1 MVQSDWDVDPG
12 LHNSHPPSTRA
23 TTLKPSLL
31 PCSRRLHDYS
41 TLSFFLSK
49 TTKKKKKER
58 KRKLSKRQPKPKH
71 QAEEAPRLND
81 TQDAKLAQEMLD
93 VAFNKGMTPGRHR
106 RRPKDELS
114 LASPPPTARQLAPPW
129 RSRDPRQTTT
139 PLAETR
145 ANRHRQCHHDT
156 ADTSPLEEGNSEH
169 PAAPPRH
176 RWSSAAQLQA
186 AAPPRHSEHTT
197 KTATNG
203 RATTTPPPSKPTSSL
218 R

>member
-114 LASPPPTARQLAPPW
+114 LASPPPKARRLHHHGAAGIPARPQHRWQKHAPTVAG
-129 RSRDPRQTTT
+129 SVTTT
-139 PLAETR
+139 PLT
-145 ANRHRQCHHDT
+145 
-156 ADTSPLEEGNSEH
+156 
-169 PAAPPRH
+169 PR
-176 RWSSAAQLQA
+176 R
-186 AAPPRHSEHTT
+186 
-197 KTATNG
+197 
-203 RATTTPPPSKPTSSL
+203 
-218 R
+218 